1 MPVSGASALGGLL
14 VLGVVAAGGL
24 YAGDRYAESRAE
36 QYASGVVSQNIPTTA
51 TPSVDI
57 KGFPFLTQL
66 FTGTLDEVTATAP
79 GATLDGVPVTDV
91 SVDATAVDIR
101 PPAGQQPKAGH
112 VTIAA
117 TIPTASLEKV
127 VKDKTG
133 LTVQL
138 AVDGSTVKASGEVLK
153 LPLTLNLVPRV
164 ENGKLLVDAQGLTLG
179 GREITAQ
186 SLPSAVRGR
195 ITGIEVPVQGLPKG
209 LTLSRAEVV
218 PTGLRITADGSNV
231 SVPQTAP
238 SG

>member
-1 MPVSGASALGGLL
+1 VPVSGASALGGLL
-14 VLGVVAAGGL
+14 VLGVVAVGGL

-36 QYASGVVSQNIPTTA
+36 QCASGVVSQNIPTTA
-51 TPSVDI
+51 APTVDI

-79 GATLDGVPVTDV
+79 GATLDGIPVTDV

-112 VTIAA
+112 ATIAA

-138 AVDGSTVKASGEVLK
+138 AIDGSTVKASGEVLK

-164 ENGKLLVDAQGLTLG
+164 ENGKLLVDAQGLSLG

-186 SLPSAVRGR
+186 SLPSALRGR
-195 ITGIEVPVQGLPKG
+195 ITGIEIPVQGLPKG
-209 LTLSRAEVV
+209 LALSRAEVV
-218 PTGLRITADGSNV
+218 PTGLRITADGTNV
-231 SVPQTAP
+231 SVPQAAP
-238 SG
+238 TS